1 MNLVRQH
8 AADSLAVDAM
18 VGSRPRWM
26 AVAIARDV
34 LELAPHTL
42 LHAGPP
48 IFDRTS
54 LALPLKNSLL
64 IAILFEGWA
73 IDRQGAEK
81 LLMSPTIM
89 LCPAQ
94 DYGCALPLADVLSP
108 SMAVVVIEDASD
120 PSRLSFSTLNGG
132 DGPVMRAGQF
142 NDDVLQRLHWINK
155 HLAMQLQEVIARAPI
170 DLLSVADAAL
180 ALGDDCHGRTQQGSH
195 LVYQALLHRALPGQL
210 DDETQS
216 FLAQAPAF
224 FLNLWM
230 AAVKCCLL
238 AAEDVPGS
246 AVITAI
252 GGNGTQFGI
261 KISAIREQ
269 WFVVAAQPPLVP
281 GVDEHFRR
289 RSLGAIGDSA
299 IVDAFGTGAMARDMA
314 PLTADR
320 LSKVCEEYGKD
331 FPTKLLQH
339 PHPQMLKAQAMR
351 TGLDARQACNVG
363 SGPVI
368 SLGVLDV
375 EGQQGRLDGGF
386 YFSPIAPMQA
396 ALEALEVCNAPE

>member
-1 MNLVRQH
+1 MSLVHHH
-8 AADSLAVDAM
+8 AADSLAVDAL
-18 VGSRPRWM
+18 VGSRPRWI
-26 AVAIARDV
+26 AVARARDV
-34 LELAPHTL
+34 LELAPYTL

-73 IDRQGAEK
+73 IDRQEAEK
-81 LLMSPTIM
+81 LLMSPTIK
-89 LCPAQ
+89 LCSAQ
-94 DYGCALPLADVLSP
+94 DHGCAVPLADVLSP
-108 SMAVVVIEDASD
+108 SMAVVVIEDAGD

-132 DGPVMRAGQF
+132 DGPVMRVGQF
-142 NDDVLQRLHWINK
+142 SDDVLQRLHWVNK
-155 HLAMQLQEVIARAPI
+155 HLAMQLQPVIARAPI
-170 DLLSVADAAL
+170 DLLSVADNAL
-180 ALGDDCHGRTQQGSH
+180 AVGDDCHGRTQQGSN
-195 LVYQALLHRALPGQL
+195 LIYEALLQRALPGQL
-210 DDETQS
+210 DDETQR
-216 FLAQAPAF
+216 FLAHAPAF

-252 GGNGTQFGI
+252 GGNGSQFGI
-261 KISAIREQ
+261 KISGIREQ
-269 WFVVAAQPPLVP
+269 WFVVTAQPPLVP
-281 GVDEHFRR
+281 GADERVR
-289 RSLGAIGDSA
+289 LRSLGAIGDSA

-314 PLTADR
+314 PLTAER
-320 LSKVCEEYGKD
+320 LSIVCDEYEKG
-331 FPTKLLQH
+331 FPTTLLQH
-339 PHPQMLKAQAMR
+339 PHPQMLKAKAMR
-351 TGLDARQACNVG
+351 TGLDARQVCSVG

-386 YFSPIAPMQA
+386 YFSPIAPMRA
-396 ALEALEVCNAPE
+396 ALEALEICNAPE